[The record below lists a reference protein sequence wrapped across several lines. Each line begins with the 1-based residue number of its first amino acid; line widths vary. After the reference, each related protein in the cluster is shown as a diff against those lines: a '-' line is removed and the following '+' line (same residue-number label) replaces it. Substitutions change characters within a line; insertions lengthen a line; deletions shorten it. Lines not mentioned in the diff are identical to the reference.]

1 MKLVIVEEGKGVDT
15 EPTLY
20 LRSRVD
26 SDGGLTIEASTDQ
39 TFESNVE
46 RVGYFTMTTA
56 GLEFNRFVELKNLG
70 GLISLDEQG
79 RIAID

>member
-1 MKLVIVEEGKGVDT
+1 
-15 EPTLY
+15 
-20 LRSRVD
+20 
-26 SDGGLTIEASTDQ
+26 
-39 TFESNVE
+39 
-46 RVGYFTMTTA
+46 MTTA

>member
-46 RVGYFTMTTA
+46 RVGF
-56 GLEFNRFVELKNLG
+56 LLLRH
-70 GLISLDEQG
+70 Q
-79 RIAID
+79 RIKPLRVMWRE